1 MVDYC
6 SDLFNGNEWSKR
18 GVSQI
23 TNSRGTCMAIRCFLP
38 QVFPNHFLFDTCYFM
53 NRRRLNQKM
62 SKLMSRVH
70 LVAPGW
76 KHGLRMHSSR
86 LYYIKYWRVQE
97 LSMGKKESDEHLEA
111 KHMSLWKYVLYI
123 YIYLSPKLWIDLSF
137 SLLPATSEQDT
148 RSCHSPPHTLSMCGL
163 ALRESMRKQWLN
175 VAQHVQWP
183 KNVSVSLSISLLWSE
198 SYR

>member
-38 QVFPNHFLFDTCYFM
+38 QVFPNHFFFDTCYFM

-123 YIYLSPKLWIDLSF
+123 YI
-137 SLLPATSEQDT
+137 
-148 RSCHSPPHTLSMCGL
+148 
-163 ALRESMRKQWLN
+163 
-175 VAQHVQWP
+175 
-183 KNVSVSLSISLLWSE
+183 SISEVVNRPLFFTATCYLRTRHEVLPFTSAHSVYVWLGPPGIHAQTVTQ
-198 SYR
+198 RGPTCPVAKKCQCKLIDKLIMVRVL